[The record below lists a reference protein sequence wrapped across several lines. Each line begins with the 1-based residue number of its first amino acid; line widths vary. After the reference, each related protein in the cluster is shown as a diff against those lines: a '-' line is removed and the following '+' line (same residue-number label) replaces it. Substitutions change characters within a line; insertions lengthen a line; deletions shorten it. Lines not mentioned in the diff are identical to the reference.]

1 MSVSS
6 EPESETSYKTKVITT
21 VTHYIVVPVQGGLS
35 GAKNKAK
42 PKEKK
47 ETKTK
52 EFQYLFEASADN
64 YVDFLKTILAKHGEE
79 RYNITAKMVYDM
91 KVQLSGTKKGEALD
105 VDSVEEY
112 KELVTDHIIANR
124 TPKLTV
130 FVDMGEIER
139 KWRHKKGTNEG
150 SDNEDV
156 NGDDPGL
163 YMNGLSE
170 LDRSL
175 ARFRGILEKKWQNDH
190 DAGYTYINP
199 DTGESHPLTPQ
210 MMKEWTRAMVLA
222 DQGTPPSHLNLFN
235 PANRQR
241 ALHPMRIAAGV
252 NQPGGSGLSDIA
264 HLAGILTTLVGAR
277 STSQEQPPPRTP
289 TKQIVNESTSGPVI
303 PTPSK
308 LPRFLAYASST
319 LGIPSAPSF
328 ESPLRRQAF
337 GPDILHLVGDDEL
350 MEMGMRKGD
359 VIRLKAGA
367 QPWWNGAEAR
377 KRTHSQIDNQTASS
391 SGSIRSPDPATPP
404 SKKVAF
410 ERRYVDGGAERFYG
424 PRIVTGG
431 GERNIYYRC
440 PVRLEF
446 VPVPLGYR
454 STQEGE
460 EPNDDDVEL
469 DLHNPPE
476 MEEARE
482 KEHDD
487 DAALLL
493 SLRTGGASAA

>member
-1 MSVSS
+1 MSVSPG
-6 EPESETSYKTKVITT
+6 PESETSYKTKVITT
-21 VTHYIVVPVQGGLS
+21 VTHHIVVPVQGGLI
-35 GAKNKAK
+35 GAKVKPK

-64 YVDFLKTILAKHGEE
+64 YLDFLKTILAKHGEE

-91 KVQLSGTKKGEALD
+91 KIQLSGTKKGEALD
-105 VDSVEEY
+105 VDNVEEY
-112 KELVTDHIIANR
+112 KELVADHIIANR
-124 TPKLTV
+124 IPKLTV
-130 FVDMGEIER
+130 FVDMGEIEK
-139 KWRHKKGTNEG
+139 KWRHN
-150 SDNEDV
+150 V
-156 NGDDPGL
+156 NGDNPGL
-163 YMNGLSE
+163 YVNGLSE

-222 DQGTPPSHLNLFN
+222 DAGTPPSHLGLFN
-235 PANRQR
+235 PANRKR
-241 ALHPMRIAAGV
+241 ALHPSRIAAGV
-252 NQPGGSGLSDIA
+252 NQPGGSGVSDIA

-277 STSQEQPPPRTP
+277 STVQQQPPPQTP
-289 TKQIVNESTSGPVI
+289 PKRIQNEILSTPAV

-308 LPRFLAYASST
+308 LPRFLAYASKT
-319 LGIPSAPSF
+319 LGIESAETF
-328 ESPLRRQAF
+328 ESPLRRQAL
-337 GPDILHLVGDDEL
+337 GPDILHLVGDEDL
-350 MEMGMRKGD
+350 MALGMRKGD

-367 QPWWNGAEAR
+367 QAWWKGPEAR
-377 KRTHSQIDNQTASS
+377 KRNHSEIEDHSAGG
-391 SGSIRSPDPATPP
+391 SGSVRLPEAETPP

-460 EPNDDDVEL
+460 EPNDDDIEL
-469 DLHNPPE
+469 DIHNLPE
-476 MEEARE
+476 MEEAGE
-482 KEHDD
+482 KEQDE
-487 DAALLL
+487 AALLL
-493 SLRTGGASAA
+493 SFHDSAY

>member
-6 EPESETSYKTKVITT
+6 QPESEASYKTKVITT
-21 VTHYIVVPVQGGLS
+21 VTH
-35 GAKNKAK
+35 
-42 PKEKK
+42 E
-47 ETKTK
+47 
-52 EFQYLFEASADN
+52 
-64 YVDFLKTILAKHGEE
+64 
-79 RYNITAKMVYDM
+79 
-91 KVQLSGTKKGEALD
+91 GEALD

-112 KELVTDHIIANR
+112 KELFTDHIIANR

-139 KWRHKKGTNEG
+139 KWRHGTNEG

-163 YMNGLSE
+163 YTNGLSE

-175 ARFRGILEKKWQNDH
+175 ARHRGVPS
-190 DAGYTYINP
+190 AY
-199 DTGESHPLTPQ
+199 TPQ
-210 MMKEWTRAMVLA
+210 MMKEWTRAMHDGVA

-264 HLAGILTTLVGAR
+264 HLAGILTTLWSR
-277 STSQEQPPPRTP
+277 HPYPF
-289 TKQIVNESTSGPVI
+289 QIAA
-303 PTPSK
+303 
-308 LPRFLAYASST
+308 LPLAYASST

-337 GPDILHLVGDDEL
+337 GPDILHLVGDNEL

-431 GERNIYYRC
+431 GERNIYYCC

-476 MEEARE
+476 MEEAGE
-482 KEHDD
+482 KERDD